1 MYKYVITNKLS
12 VHQMT
17 EDLMTY
23 KSDRFPGGNTA
34 LTDALFMRVSIL
46 LQIRYLEA
54 ITYQKKKSIYKG
66 INHNVISTFAL
77 ESCNNNNNNNNR

>member
-17 EDLMTY
+17 DDLMTY

-54 ITYQKKKSIYKG
+54 ITYQKKKKYLQGYQSQ
-66 INHNVISTFAL
+66 
-77 ESCNNNNNNNNR
+77 CN

>member
-1 MYKYVITNKLS
+1 
-12 VHQMT
+12 MT

-46 LQIRYLEA
+46 LQIRYLKA
-54 ITYQKKKSIYKG
+54 ITYQKYIYIYIYIYKG

-77 ESCNNNNNNNNR
+77 ESCKNNNNNNNNNS